1 MSLNAYHKT
10 QRTTE
15 NSRDAEFRLF
25 ALVTRALL
33 DAEGE
38 PKGSIKLVEAVDWN
52 RRLWTALA
60 NDCSSENNRLPV
72 PVRAQII
79 SLSLWVGR
87 YSSQVIR
94 QRASVEP
101 LVEIN
106 RTIMQG
112 LGAGG
117 QAEAPAQA

>member
-1 MSLNAYHKT
+1 MSLQAYQKT
-10 QRTTE
+10 QRSTE
-15 NSRDAEFRLF
+15 NPRDTEFRLF
-25 ALVTRALL
+25 AQVTRALQ
-33 DAEGE
+33 EVESE
-38 PKGSIKLVEAVDWN
+38 PRGSQKLVEAVDWN

-60 NDCSSENNRLPV
+60 SDCSDANNRLPV
-72 PVRAQII
+72 EVRAQII

-112 LGAGG
+112 LAGG
-117 QAEAPAQA
+117 TEAAAHR

>member
-1 MSLNAYHKT
+1 MSLQAYQKT
-10 QRTTE
+10 QQSTE
-15 NSRDAEFRLF
+15 NPRDTEFRLF
-25 ALVTRALL
+25 AQVTRALT
-33 DAEGE
+33 DVECE
-38 PKGSIKLVEAVDWN
+38 PKGSHKLVEAVDWN

-60 NDCSSENNRLPV
+60 TDCTDENNKLPRE
-72 PVRAQII
+72 VRAQII

-94 QRASVEP
+94 ARASVEP

-112 LGAGG
+112 LGGSDAG
-117 QAEAPAQA
+117 QKK